1 MELTYKQNGDYLFPE
16 MELSE
21 LDQTPVGKYGLMRQQ
36 YLEEERPG
44 LYAKLMLSGK
54 LMEHLHE
61 IEQTAK
67 TRLDEMM
74 TLLKAQNGVTE
85 QMKAEN
91 ILQFFIKMK
100 ASQQNGE
107 VKYKRAIDVWK
118 SDIDF
123 LNKL

>member
-16 MELSE
+16 MELSK
-21 LDQTPVGKYGLMRQQ
+21 LDQTPVGKYGLIRQQ
-36 YLEEERPG
+36 YLEAERPG

-91 ILQFFIKMK
+91 QMLWVAQMNSLQHQAEETILSELIY
-100 ASQQNGE
+100 A
-107 VKYKRAIDVWK
+107 
-118 SDIDF
+118 
-123 LNKL
+123 

>member
-21 LDQTPVGKYGLMRQQ
+21 LDQTPVGKYGLMRQR

-85 QMKAEN
+85 QMKSENQMLWVAQMNSLQQQAEET
-91 ILQFFIKMK
+91 ILSELIY
-100 ASQQNGE
+100 A
-107 VKYKRAIDVWK
+107 
-118 SDIDF
+118 
-123 LNKL
+123 

>member
-44 LYAKLMLSGK
+44 LYVKLMLSGK

-74 TLLKAQNGVTE
+74 TLLKTQNGVTE
-85 QMKAEN
+85 QLKAKDQMLWVAEMN
-91 ILQFFIKMK
+91 SLQHQAEETILSELIY
-100 ASQQNGE
+100 A
-107 VKYKRAIDVWK
+107 
-118 SDIDF
+118 
-123 LNKL
+123 